1 MSDRSAKLLLEVA
14 DSIGCASKQGLFRKL
29 ECGSLVYLNGQLGQ
43 DILVWARGYRE
54 HLAHVMERKE
64 GERIAEARAAVKRDE
79 MRDEEALARVRE
91 MAAHKDADDF
101 ACAMAEEALKLL
113 EGELK

>member
-1 MSDRSAKLLLEVA
+1 MSNRSAKLLLEVA

-54 HLAHVMERKE
+54 HLARVMEREE
-64 GERIAEARAAVKRDE
+64 GVRRAKARAAAARDE
-79 MRDEEALARVRE
+79 MRDVEALARVRE
-91 MAAHKDADDF
+91 MATRRDADDF
-101 ACAMAEEALKLL
+101 ACAMAAEALKLL
-113 EGELK
+113 EGDQA